1 MSVGV
6 FMSSMPSVKTA
17 KVNGLE
23 LGYYEWGN
31 PGNPVLICLHSHTN
45 TAVSWR
51 EFAEFASTK
60 YHVFAIDQR
69 GHGNSDWAK
78 DGYAR
83 DRFVEDLSEFIKD
96 NNFEKITLVG
106 CSMGGWHS
114 ILYAVDNPD
123 LVQRIVMVDIAP
135 EPSQERMEA
144 PPAPPTPME
153 FPTLEHGF
161 QWLRSGNELAS
172 DSRLLEDTK
181 ARLRQT
187 DSGSWT
193 WKADLEGFDYPLP
206 DITDASLISRYWSAI
221 EVIRCPILEIRGV
234 ESNLVSD
241 STIEKMKHLGKEVS
255 SVDVSRAGHVVM
267 VDQPEV
273 FIEAIK
279 VFVRL

>member
-1 MSVGV
+1 
-6 FMSSMPSVKTA
+6 MSSMPPVKIA
-17 KVNGLE
+17 KINGLK
-23 LGYYEWGN
+23 LAYYEWGN
-31 PGNPVLICLHSHTN
+31 PGSPVLICLHSHTN

-51 EFAEFASTK
+51 EFAEFASSK

-83 DRFVEDLSEFIKD
+83 DRFVEDLSEFIKG

-114 ILYAVDNPD
+114 ILFTANNPD

-135 EPSQERMEA
+135 EPSSERLQA
-144 PPAPPTPME
+144 PPAPPTPMKFE
-153 FPTLEHGF
+153 TLEHGF
-161 QWLRSGNELAS
+161 DWLRSGNELAS
-172 DSRLLEDTK
+172 DARLREDTE

-193 WKADLEGFDYPLP
+193 WKADLDGFDNPLP
-206 DITDASLISRYWSAI
+206 DMTDSSLISRYWSAI
-221 EVIRCPILEIRGV
+221 ESIQCPILEIRGA

-241 STIEKMKHLGKEVS
+241 STIEKMKRLGREVS

-267 VDQPEV
+267 VDQPEP

-279 VFVRL
+279 GFVRL

>member
-1 MSVGV
+1 
-6 FMSSMPSVKTA
+6 MSSMPPVKIA
-17 KVNGLE
+17 RINGLK
-23 LGYYEWGN
+23 LAYYEWGN

-45 TAVSWR
+45 SAVSWR
-51 EFAEFASTK
+51 EFAEFASSK

-83 DRFVEDLSEFIKD
+83 DRFVEDLSEFIKG

-114 ILYAVDNPD
+114 ILFTANNPD

-135 EPSQERMEA
+135 EPSSERLQA
-144 PPAPPTPME
+144 PLAPPTPMKFE
-153 FPTLEHGF
+153 TLEHGF
-161 QWLRSGNELAS
+161 DWLRSGNELAS
-172 DSRLLEDTK
+172 DARLLEDTE

-193 WKADLEGFDYPLP
+193 WKADLDGFDNPLP
-206 DITDASLISRYWSAI
+206 DMTDSSLISRYWSAI
-221 EVIRCPILEIRGV
+221 ESIQCPILEIRGA

-241 STIEKMKHLGKEVS
+241 STIEKMKRLGREVS

-267 VDQPEV
+267 VDQPEP

-279 VFVRL
+279 GFVRL

>member
-1 MSVGV
+1 
-6 FMSSMPSVKTA
+6 MSSMPSVKTA

-144 PPAPPTPME
+144 PPAPPPPME

-193 WKADLEGFDYPLP
+193 WKADLEGFDNPLP
-206 DITDASLISRYWSAI
+206 DMADDSLISRYWSAI
-221 EVIRCPILEIRGV
+221 EAIRCPILEIRGV

-255 SVDVSRAGHVVM
+255 SVDVNRAGHVVM

>member
-1 MSVGV
+1 
-6 FMSSMPSVKTA
+6 MSSMPSVKTA

-45 TAVSWR
+45 TSVSWR

-83 DRFVEDLSEFIKD
+83 DRFVEDLYEFIKD

-106 CSMGGWHS
+106 CSMGGRHS

-135 EPSQERMEA
+135 EPSSERMQA
-144 PPAPPTPME
+144 PPAPPTPMKFE
-153 FPTLEHGF
+153 TLEHGF
-161 QWLRSGNELAS
+161 DWLRSGNELAS
-172 DSRLLEDTK
+172 DARLREDTE

-193 WKADLEGFDYPLP
+193 WKADLEGFDNPLP

-221 EVIRCPILEIRGV
+221 EAIRCPILEIRGV
-234 ESNLVSD
+234 ESNLVGD

>member
-135 EPSQERMEA
+135 EPSPERMEA

-193 WKADLEGFDYPLP
+193 WKADLEGFDNPLP
-206 DITDASLISRYWSAI
+206 DITDDSLISRYWSAI
-221 EVIRCPILEIRGV
+221 ESIRCPILEIRGV

>member
-1 MSVGV
+1 
-6 FMSSMPSVKTA
+6 MSSMPPVKIA
-17 KVNGLE
+17 KINGLK
-23 LGYYEWGN
+23 LAYYEWGN
-31 PGNPVLICLHSHTN
+31 PGSPVLICLHSHTN

-51 EFAEFASTK
+51 EFAEFAASK

-83 DRFVEDLSEFIKD
+83 DRFVEDLSEFIKG

-114 ILYAVDNPD
+114 ILFTVNNPD

-135 EPSQERMEA
+135 EPSSERLQA
-144 PPAPPTPME
+144 PLAPPTPMKFE
-153 FPTLEHGF
+153 TLEHGF
-161 QWLRSGNELAS
+161 DWLRSGNELAS
-172 DSRLLEDTK
+172 DARLREDTE

-193 WKADLEGFDYPLP
+193 WKADLDGFDNPLP
-206 DITDASLISRYWSAI
+206 DMTDSLLISRYWSAI
-221 EVIRCPILEIRGV
+221 ESIQCPILEIRGA

-241 STIEKMKHLGKEVS
+241 STIEKMKRLGREVS

-267 VDQPEV
+267 VDQPEP

-279 VFVRL
+279 GFVRL